1 MSRAQDGLD
10 LAFDDTQQAIASAM
24 ATLCGD
30 QLGDIALRALDG
42 SFPDLHWKSIAE
54 LGVLG
59 LATPEG
65 EGGALELVAA
75 LEPLGEAAFP
85 GPLPGALFAVQLA
98 RDAERAAL
106 ARGEQI
112 ASVGAKGLFPFA
124 ERAGV
129 FFEVDGERV
138 FRVEPESRPE
148 RISMLGGE
156 HWGRMRCRRSA
167 EIEAAE
173 VAFALHDLALG
184 ALHASLGLALV
195 RATAEHARVRVQFGR
210 ALGEFQAVAHP
221 LADRLI
227 ELEAA
232 RMLARRAACDFD
244 AHAAGS
250 AAMATLRRAAAA
262 ARLSAKRAAVE
273 AAHVC
278 HQLFGA
284 VGITLEG
291 PVFARSRRIL
301 QLASAIPGEE
311 PARAA
316 LAAELGA
323 LDTPEWPGAP
333 ARSAA

>member
-1 MSRAQDGLD
+1 MTEAGRGLD
-10 LAFDDTQQAIASAM
+10 LAFDDTQQAIGAALE
-24 ATLCGD
+24 ALGVD
-30 QLGDIALRALDG
+30 QLGDAALRAQTG
-42 SFPDLHWKSIAE
+42 AFPESPWRSLAE
-54 LGVLG
+54 LGVLA

-85 GPLPGALFAVQLA
+85 GPLLAALFAVQLT
-98 RDAERAAL
+98 RDAERAEIAT
-106 ARGEQI
+106 GERI
-112 ASVGAKGLFPFA
+112 ASVGAHGLFPFA
-124 ERAGV
+124 ERAAL
-129 FFEVDGERV
+129 FFEVEGARV
-138 FRVEPESRPE
+138 YRVEPETRAE
-148 RISMLGGE
+148 RVSMLGGE
-156 HWGRMRCRRSA
+156 HWGRLRARRVA
-167 EIEAAE
+167 EIAE
-173 VAFALHDLALG
+173 PARAFALHDLALG
-184 ALHASLGLALV
+184 AFLSALGVALV
-195 RATAEHARVRVQFGR
+195 RATAEHARVRKQFGR

-244 AHAAGS
+244 AHAAGG
-250 AAMATLRRAAAA
+250 ADLLQVRCAAAH

-273 AAHVC
+273 TAHVC

-311 PARAA
+311 SARSA
-316 LAAELGA
+316 LAEQLAA
-323 LDTPEWPGAP
+323 LDTPEWPGSP